1 MFPLSDI
8 IIVMGTAEDTGKELI
23 PKTKQT
29 G

>member
-1 MFPLSDI
+1 MSPLSDI
-8 IIVMGTAEDTGKELI
+8 IIVMGAAEDTGKELI